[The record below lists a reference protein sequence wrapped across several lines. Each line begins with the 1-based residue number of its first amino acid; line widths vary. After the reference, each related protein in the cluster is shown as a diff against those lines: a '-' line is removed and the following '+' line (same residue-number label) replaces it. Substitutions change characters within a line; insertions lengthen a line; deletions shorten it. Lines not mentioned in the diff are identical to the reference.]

1 MFLQHIYEKRLGI
14 FRFGHIILSGLRR
27 SRFGWTVA
35 RGSFITFCKHAPT
48 FYGGGDPYPVGLD
61 KSERGKGGLWRSVVL
76 EGVDFIKSK
85 EVRSRFN
92 QYFFRRE
99 RTFMFSIMR
108 RVFIGTKARTLY
120 ETDPLSILEP
130 PPPLAQFA
138 AAALYLS
145 PSPAEASS

>member
-1 MFLQHIYEKRLGI
+1 MQHIYEKRLGV

-27 SRFGWTVA
+27 SRLGWTVA

-92 QYFFRRE
+92 KYFLGGRE
-99 RTFMFSIMR
+99 LLWFQ
-108 RVFIGTKARTLY
+108 L
-120 ETDPLSILEP
+120 
-130 PPPLAQFA
+130 
-138 AAALYLS
+138 
-145 PSPAEASS
+145 